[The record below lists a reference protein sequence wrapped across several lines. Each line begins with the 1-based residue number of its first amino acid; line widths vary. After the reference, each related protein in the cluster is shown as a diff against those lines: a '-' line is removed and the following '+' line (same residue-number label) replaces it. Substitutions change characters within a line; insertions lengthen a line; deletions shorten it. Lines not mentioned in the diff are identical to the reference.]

1 MSLLFVVV
9 ACSLALLASAFVWGW
24 LVGYPPRVLAGGSL
38 SAKEQAIVAAAADAF
53 FPHGGPVSQSGT
65 EAGAVAYFST
75 LLAELPGGTRFLIR
89 MLLRLVEHGPW
100 LLGPARRFT
109 RQSAEQRV
117 DTLRRWEHSSLY
129 FLRISFQ
136 SLRTLIGLAYL
147 GNDDVASALGAL
159 PNLAPFEAQHS

>member
-1 MSLLFVVV
+1 MTTFPLVLV
-9 ACSLALLASAFVWGW
+9 CSLAILLVLFGWGW
-24 LVGYPPRVLAGGSL
+24 FGGYPRRALAGGSL

-53 FPHGGPVSQSGT
+53 FPHGGAVSPSGT

-75 LLAELPGGTRFLIR
+75 LLAELPSGTRILIR
-89 MLLRLVEHGPW
+89 LLLRLVEHGPW

-109 RQSAEQRV
+109 RQTAEQRV
-117 DTLRRWEHSSLY
+117 VTLRGWEHSSLY

-147 GNDDVASALGAL
+147 GNDDVAGALGAL
-159 PNLAPFEAQHS
+159 PNLAPFEVQHS